1 MSIFNKLKKG
11 LSKSRQNLSDGLTS
25 AFKRHPKIDDLFWE
39 NLEEVLLA
47 SDVGFEAAM
56 DIVDALKIEV
66 KKNRLH
72 ESSDITG
79 ALAEQ
84 ISSSLSV
91 AEPSILKDNKQIIV
105 VLGVNG
111 VGKTTT
117 IAKLSG
123 LAQGKGKKVLLAAAD
138 TFRAAAIE
146 QLEIWAGRVSAR
158 IVKHERGSDPAA
170 VVFDSVTAA
179 KAGDYDYVIADTAG
193 RLHTQIN
200 LMEELKKIKR
210 VAASQAG
217 DYTVKTLLVLDAN
230 TGQNALAQTELFNE
244 ALGVD
249 EIALTKM
256 DGTAKGG
263 IIIAIAKKFDIPV
276 SFIGIGEKLD
286 DLQVFD
292 AKTFSQALMLN
303 E

>member
-1 MSIFNKLKKG
+1 MSIFNRLKKG

-25 AFKRHPKIDDLFWE
+25 AFTRHPKIDDLFWE

-47 SDVGFEAAM
+47 SDVGFEATL
-56 DIVDALKIEV
+56 DIVDALKSEV
-66 KKNRLH
+66 KKQRLH
-72 ESSDITG
+72 ESSEITEVM
-79 ALAEQ
+79 AEQ
-84 ISSSLSV
+84 ISAILTV
-91 AEPSILKDNKQIIV
+91 GEPSILKEPKQIII

-117 IAKLSG
+117 IAKLTN
-123 LAQGKGKKVLLAAAD
+123 LAQGNGKKVLLAAAD

-170 VVFDSVTAA
+170 VVFDSITAA
-179 KAGDYDYVIADTAG
+179 KAGGYDCVIADTAG
-193 RLHTQIN
+193 RLHTQTN

-210 VAASQAG
+210 VAEAQAG
-217 DYTVKTLLVLDAN
+217 EYTVKTLLVLDAN

-276 SFIGIGEKLD
+276 SFIGIGEQLD
-286 DLQVFD
+286 DLQEFD
-292 AKTFSQALMLN
+292 AQSFSDALLKG
-303 E
+303 